1 MKAQIKFRMPD
12 GTDWYVNKTFND
24 RQHLDN
30 YMSKVERDKDCF
42 VDEVWYDESEAHPSE
57 PSCEE
62 CNDKGWIDTYNT
74 NTNVQEIQ
82 RCDECKVFTSD
93 DKAKQFKNK

>member
-57 PSCEE
+57 PP
-62 CNDKGWIDTYNT
+62 
-74 NTNVQEIQ
+74 
-82 RCDECKVFTSD
+82 FTSNR
-93 DKAKQFKNK
+93 KWFGVEVVETN

>member
-12 GTDWYVNKTFND
+12 GNDWYVNKTFND

-42 VDEVWYDESEAHPSE
+42 VDEVWYEDDYARY
-57 PSCEE
+57 SCENPTCRKE
-62 CNDKGWIDTYNT
+62 YGGEYNGGY
-74 NTNVQEIQ
+74 
-82 RCDECKVFTSD
+82 CSDECR
-93 DKAKQFKNK
+93 

>member
-1 MKAQIKFRMPD
+1 MKRTQK
-12 GTDWYVNKTFND
+12 D
-24 RQHLDN
+24 RGYGFWKAIDYPQEEMK
-30 YMSKVERDKDCF
+30 YAR
-42 VDEVWYDESEAHPSE
+42 
-57 PSCEE
+57 SCEE

>member
-24 RQHLDN
+24 KKHLDN

-42 VDEVWYDESEAHPSE
+42 VDEVWYDESEVHPNE
-57 PSCEE
+57 PH
-62 CNDKGWIDTYNT
+62 KT
-74 NTNVQEIQ
+74 
-82 RCDECKVFTSD
+82 K
-93 DKAKQFKNK
+93 